1 MPVRYCS
8 SKLKVGPIKSYL
20 AAVHNLHVTQGIPGA
35 PLDQNPMLAL
45 VLQEIERK
53 QAKQERNR
61 EDARQPKTPALLRV
75 LRADWNERLGHY
87 EATLLWTAA
96 CAGFFACLCPEFTVE
111 SLDAFNP
118 AKHLT
123 AMDVVV
129 NSREA
134 KPPQRIRLNIKF
146 SKT

>member
-35 PLDQNPMLAL
+35 PLDRNPMLAL

-75 LRADWNERLGHY
+75 LRADWNEQLGHY

-96 CAGFFACLCPEFTVE
+96 CAGFFACLCRV
-111 SLDAFNP
+111 
-118 AKHLT
+118 HRG
-123 AMDVVV
+123 VVGRV
-129 NSREA
+129 QSGKA
-134 KPPQRIRLNIKF
+134 LNGDGRRRQQ
-146 SKT
+146 SGS